1 MVVTAQRVR
10 HPQVFSSRDRTVMG
24 SAFPTKERIG
34 SSVERQTCACGR
46 LGARSATTTAL
57 RGHKST
63 TTSWSRFVAAT
74 YTWAF

>member
-1 MVVTAQRVR
+1 
-10 HPQVFSSRDRTVMG
+10 MG
-24 SAFPTKERIG
+24 SAFPTKERTG
-34 SSVERQTCACGR
+34 SSVERQTSACGR